1 MLENLKRNK
10 VSAIASISFF
20 IGSTLFLPF
29 FGDLAIIG
37 IWLFMTGSAL
47 MFWDSVK

>member
-1 MLENLKRNK
+1 MLQKLKRNK
-10 VSAIASISFF
+10 VSATASIAFF
-20 IGSTLFLPF
+20 TGSTLFLPY

-47 MFWDSVK
+47 MFWDSLK